1 MTEKVS
7 LCPDCQYCPAVEL
20 AGDTVRI
27 GEEGNLAVLTK
38 AEWNTLVN
46 KIRAGELRAL

>member
-7 LCPDCQYCPAVEL
+7 LCKDCHCCPVVEL

-27 GEEGNLAVLTK
+27 GEEGNLVVLTR
-38 AEWNTLVN
+38 AEWNTLVE
-46 KIRAGELRAL
+46 KIKTGELRAL